1 MSLVDTYKQKFA
13 DSMTETKEVGF
24 VEKINHPVAYVNG
37 LPSAVLSEIVYFET
51 GSMGMVTG
59 LTTDH
64 VEVLTFADEAIRV
77 GEKVSRSGEVLK
89 VPIGEGLLGQAINS
103 LGTSLYQNKV
113 ITGISEYR
121 GVNAAPLP
129 INVRERIKSPLETG
143 VPTVDLLVPLGK
155 GQRELIIG
163 DRNTGKTTFVLQSM
177 IYQAKLGT
185 ICIYAGIAKKRHS
198 LKKVEQLF
206 DRHGVRQNT
215 IIVGSAS
222 SDPIASIYLTPYTAM
237 TIAEY
242 FRDMGKDVLLIL
254 DDLSAHAKYYRE
266 VSLLSGKFPGR
277 DSYPGDIFFA
287 HARLLE
293 RAGNFNL
300 DGQISSITCLPVAA
314 SIEGDLTGYIQT
326 NLMSITDGHI
336 FFDNAVFK
344 AGKRPA
350 INHFL
355 SVTRVGR
362 QTQSPIRWG
371 INRELSSFLYLHSK
385 TERFI
390 HFGAEINEGIRAT
403 IEMGKKID
411 QLFDQET
418 EETYAMDVQIIM
430 FVLVWTGIL
439 KEDTPGKI
447 RISKLAAQKLY
458 DEDAAFKEK
467 ISEMISSSKDFNAL
481 LGKVSSSSKDL
492 LDYIERGVSK

>member
-1 MSLVDTYKQKFA
+1 MSLIDTYKQKFS
-13 DSMTETKEVGF
+13 DSMVETKEIGF

-64 VEVLTFADEAIRV
+64 VEVLTFADEAVRV

-121 GVNAAPLP
+121 GINAAPLP

-185 ICIYAGIAKKRHS
+185 ICIYAGIAKKKHS

-215 IIVGSAS
+215 VIVGSAS

-254 DDLSAHAKYYRE
+254 DGFLINAFI
-266 VSLLSGKFPGR
+266 VNC
-277 DSYPGDIFFA
+277 
-287 HARLLE
+287 
-293 RAGNFNL
+293 NF
-300 DGQISSITCLPVAA
+300 
-314 SIEGDLTGYIQT
+314 
-326 NLMSITDGHI
+326 
-336 FFDNAVFK
+336 
-344 AGKRPA
+344 
-350 INHFL
+350 
-355 SVTRVGR
+355 
-362 QTQSPIRWG
+362 
-371 INRELSSFLYLHSK
+371 
-385 TERFI
+385 
-390 HFGAEINEGIRAT
+390 
-403 IEMGKKID
+403 
-411 QLFDQET
+411 
-418 EETYAMDVQIIM
+418 II
-430 FVLVWTGIL
+430 
-439 KEDTPGKI
+439 
-447 RISKLAAQKLY
+447 
-458 DEDAAFKEK
+458 
-467 ISEMISSSKDFNAL
+467 
-481 LGKVSSSSKDL
+481 
-492 LDYIERGVSK
+492 